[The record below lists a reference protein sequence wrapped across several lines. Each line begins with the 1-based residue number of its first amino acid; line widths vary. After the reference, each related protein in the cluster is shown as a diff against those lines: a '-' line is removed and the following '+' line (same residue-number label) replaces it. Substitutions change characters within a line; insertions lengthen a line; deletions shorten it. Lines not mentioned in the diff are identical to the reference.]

1 MAENE
6 TRRGAALAVAA
17 FTFWGFTPLY
27 YKLLDSVGAIEVLAH
42 RILWTVIF
50 GCLVIQ
56 FRRGWLRLRD
66 ALRQPGTPLTL
77 MASSILVSANWLIFI
92 YAVQTDR
99 VLDASLG
106 YYINPL
112 VNVLL
117 GVVILGER
125 MSIARGIAVALAA
138 TGTLVLATSHE
149 GFPWIALSLAFSFGF
164 YGLLRKQLD
173 VPVVGGLVVETGYL
187 LPVTAVFLGWL
198 TASGDAAMPS
208 QGTAISL
215 LLMAG
220 GPVTMLPLLWFTQA
234 ARRLPLSVIGL
245 FQYIGPSLSF
255 LLAVFVFDE
264 SFTRVH
270 AVTFGC
276 IWTGLVISTI
286 DSLARARKI
295 EALRREMVVADGS
308 GRAE

>member
-1 MAENE
+1 MLDYE
-6 TRRGAALAVAA
+6 TRRGAVLAVAA

-27 YKLLDSVGAIEVLAH
+27 YKLLDSVGAVEVLAH
-42 RILWTVIF
+42 RILWTVVF

-56 FRRGWLRLRD
+56 FRRGWVRLGD
-66 ALRQPGTPLTL
+66 ALRRPRTL
-77 MASSILVSANWLIFI
+77 PTLLASSILVSGNWLIFI

-125 MSIARGIAVALAA
+125 MSIARGVAVALAA
-138 TGTLVLATSHE
+138 TGTVVLATSHE

-173 VPVVGGLVVETGYL
+173 VPVVGGLVVETGFL
-187 LPVTAVFLGWL
+187 LPATAVFLGWL
-198 TASGDAAMPS
+198 TASGEAAMPS
-208 QGTAISL
+208 RGPAISL

-245 FQYIGPSLSF
+245 FQYIGPTLSF
-255 LLAVFVFDE
+255 LLAVFVFGE
-264 SFTRVH
+264 SFTGIH
-270 AVTFGC
+270 AITFGC
-276 IWTGLVISTI
+276 IWTGLVISTL
-286 DSLARARKI
+286 DSLARARKL
-295 EALRREMVVADGS
+295 EALRPETAAADGS